1 MSVKRLL
8 KGTAIF
14 VLLVVLHYSVRPLLG
29 SRVTMDFLVIAVL
42 LLSVRMRPGAAAILG
57 FFSGLVADSLTPLSF
72 GAGALALAVLGYGAS
87 WLKAVFFADNVLL
100 HAIFFFA
107 GKWAY
112 DVLYLVAERRIDLG
126 NLPAQ
131 LFVWSPLSAL
141 ATALA
146 GVIIIVMFR
155 TTLEPQPV

>member
-1 MSVKRLL
+1 MSLKRLL
-8 KGTAIF
+8 KGTTIF

-29 SRVTMDFLVIAVL
+29 ARLTVDFLVIAVL
-42 LLSVRMRPGAAAILG
+42 LLSVRMRPGAAAVLG

-100 HAIFFFA
+100 HAIFFFV

-126 NLPAQ
+126 SLPGQ
-131 LFVWSPLSAL
+131 LLVWSPLSAL
-141 ATALA
+141 ATALG
-146 GVIIIVMFR
+146 GVVIIVMFR
-155 TTLEPQPV
+155 TTLESQPA